1 MKAPGFPAAPL
12 VETIFSASFVDGL
25 NADERD
31 ALAEAAH
38 GSYPMAL
45 VEKHHTLRLDGE
57 QITVGEPETFYR
69 LEGED
74 NTELLLIRP
83 EGVNSTQLAP
93 YKSWEVLYE
102 RFRRDLQM
110 VWDRY
115 PGKQVNRLAVRSIN
129 RIDVPL
135 VGENAPYEDYLA
147 LHIRVPDEIPS
158 IGPFNLELMLIVP
171 EVKAMAKIRSG
182 LTEPPVEGVG
192 SFLLDIDL
200 ARTQEIPENHDAVF
214 DIFNTLREPK
224 NRLYRTFL
232 TPKALEEFK

>member
-1 MKAPGFPAAPL
+1 MKAAGFPAAPL
-12 VETIFSASFVDGL
+12 VETIFAASFVDGL

-31 ALAEAAH
+31 ALAKAAG
-38 GSYPMAL
+38 GSYPRAL
-45 VEKHHTLRLDGE
+45 VEKHHTLRLEAE
-57 QITVGEPETFYR
+57 QVSVGEPETFYR

-74 NTELLLIRP
+74 STELLLIRP
-83 EGVNSTQLAP
+83 EGVNTSQLAP
-93 YKSWEVLYE
+93 YKSWEGLFE
-102 RFRRDLQM
+102 RFRRDLRM

-135 VGENAPYEDYLA
+135 AGDNAPYEDYLA
-147 LHIRVPDEIPS
+147 LHIRVPAEIPS
-158 IGPFNLELMLIVP
+158 IGLFNLELMLNVP

-182 LTEPPVEGVG
+182 VTEPPVEGVG
-192 SFLLDIDL
+192 SFILDIDL
-200 ARTQEIPENHDAVF
+200 AITQEIPEDHEALF
-214 DIFNTLREPK
+214 DVFNTLREPK